1 MSSSND
7 DGVVKKSAKKY
18 VTIYFVNWQS
28 TADFT
33 LRVCVCSC
41 VCVCEGIYIAEQNEQ
56 KIQTHKMQFG
66 KFSYPV
72 NW

>member
-33 LRVCVCSC
+33 YVC
-41 VCVCEGIYIAEQNEQ
+41 VCVCEGIYIAEQNTSTNTNTQ
-56 KIQTHKMQFG
+56 NAI
-66 KFSYPV
+66 
-72 NW
+72 W